1 MVDASLRRYLMW
13 ELRSSHGT
21 GCQPMLSLGGSAQIG
36 HHLQSLHPFC
46 SWMGQRGAFCARGE
60 SFVALHR
67 GTQCASS
74 GPKGDGRRGY

>member
-1 MVDASLRRYLMW
+1 MGAEIQPRYWLPTNAFF
-13 ELRSSHGT
+13 G
-21 GCQPMLSLGGSAQIG
+21 GGGSAQIG

-46 SWMGQRGAFCARGE
+46 SWMDQRGAFCARGE

-74 GPKGDGRRGY
+74 GPKGVGRRRY